1 MNAAIAG
8 RVPGGRGVRIHHSGG
23 QITAVEPYPQAP
35 GRWLLPGMIDLQ
47 VNGYAGLDVNGPD
60 LTPSVIHELVRSEAS
75 CGVTGF
81 FPTVVTASEDRITHA
96 LAVIAAARNEDTWTR
111 HAVLGVHVEGPYL
124 SSEDGPRGAHDPT
137 QLRAPSIDE
146 FERWQAAADGAV
158 RIVTLAPELPGAAD
172 YIRHITGRGVLAA
185 VGHTSASPAQI
196 TAAADAGARMSTH
209 LGNGV
214 HALLPRHPNYIWA
227 QLAETRLTASFI
239 ADGHHLPVDTFVAML
254 RAKARRRRIL
264 VSDSVALAG
273 APAGQY
279 RTPVGGVVTL
289 RPDGRLVLSGSD
301 LLAGSASS
309 LADCLRWTVQR
320 AGLSLRNA
328 TAMTTSVPAAL
339 LGLGDRG
346 DILPG
351 YWADLAVLSSDLS
364 VTQTIVRGEV
374 VYEHPA
380 RSRHRPV

>member
-1 MNAAIAG
+1 
-8 RVPGGRGVRIHHSGG
+8 
-23 QITAVEPYPQAP
+23 
-35 GRWLLPGMIDLQ
+35 
-47 VNGYAGLDVNGPD
+47 
-60 LTPSVIHELVRSEAS
+60 
-75 CGVTGF
+75 
-81 FPTVVTASEDRITHA
+81 
-96 LAVIAAARNEDTWTR
+96 
-111 HAVLGVHVEGPYL
+111 
-124 SSEDGPRGAHDPT
+124 
-137 QLRAPSIDE
+137 
-146 FERWQAAADGAV
+146 
-158 RIVTLAPELPGAAD
+158 
-172 YIRHITGRGVLAA
+172 
-185 VGHTSASPAQI
+185 
-196 TAAADAGARMSTH
+196 MSTH

-320 AGLSLRNA
+320 AGLSLHNA

-374 VYEHPA
+374 VYEHPT